1 MKTEKTQSYN
11 RRQNKVNKI
20 ELPKSKNIL
29 SPKQDKKYTNNKS
42 PKKEE
47 IFSNDLLENT
57 RKYIEMSNGNNNYF
71 ISPISPKIDY
81 SGKFTSPSFNEE
93 YNNIAKKYN
102 DTFDYNAFSPTFIQD
117 EIDNDNGNEK
127 LHRVKDEYIEYLQR
141 QLDENNKNVIRL
153 ESKLNELQKRFK
165 SLIDDN
171 RILNDTL
178 NERSNKLNEFIQEN
192 ENLRLQINNYI
203 DNETKYKLQLQY
215 YEKQIGL
222 YETNINDYNN
232 IINDLKV
239 SNEKL
244 TNNLSKN
251 LDHNKK
257 GESTNNY
264 STNNSNNFNN
274 YNYFNV
280 RNINNNEGE
289 LQLIKNQNMIYANDI
304 KSKDYKDYTIDLITK
319 KNQKLTN
326 ENKIYKTQIHQY
338 AQQITNLYNILKQ
351 KNKIISIYRQKEGF
365 TDNSLDVEFEKKLEE
380 LNLNFVNNN
389 ELLLD
394 ISKDDV
400 INTKFN
406 YDNNSISNNDRLNKL
421 IIDNEQNR
429 KRIDVLN
436 NKIKSLNQF
445 DNKNI
450 KKNVNNNTSN
460 VNNKNKN
467 NGSNN
472 NKIIISKNL
481 NNNNIKSPPQKKEN
495 GETNNVKY
503 GNSWRIL
510 VSPKKK
516 EEKEIEIIKI
526 GSKDKSKEE
535 IINTYMMKRNL
546 FKDQKEEDN
555 KNNYDKKKEQNTK
568 KDEKKDNK
576 TVNGKQ
582 KHVGFKG
589 ILEEKDEIKET
600 VHEMNRKK
608 NLSHVPKTKK
618 KFRISDFLDVT
629 EINTSSPVAPQNLS
643 FSMDDTEY
651 INNLINSS
659 SSNSIYLFGIDRDDF
674 FYIFDLK
681 DRKFNKKKILEIED
695 ISDTFQKDYQYEGTI
710 LYNTLE
716 GIFILTGKKS
726 DILYYYNPKYDTI
739 NKICKFNNSHDNG
752 SLLLD
757 KEFNRLF
764 VFGGKETTLCE
775 YYSFND
781 KKIYDVPDLTMDRAN
796 ASFILCNNKIY
807 GFFGFSY
814 KNNKYCGTVEVIDN
828 KKLDKWSEI
837 KNIKVLNE
845 SISFDVESVS
855 TMIYKED
862 SNKILLYAGIQGD
875 NEDYVIDYYYLYD
888 TKDNSINI
896 IEKWPNKIMK
906 YVGSRWRYSNLSK
919 KDPAGYHF
927 AKNSNFLKLSKSVNI
942 EGYDHDIYLLMDY
955 KNNVHFIDQDEKTID
970 IFKSDI

>member
-304 KSKDYKDYTIDLITK
+304 KSKDYTIDLITK

-406 YDNNSISNNDRLNKL
+406 YDNNSITNNDRLNKL

-555 KNNYDKKKEQNTK
+555 KNNDDKKREQNTK

>member
-304 KSKDYKDYTIDLITK
+304 KSKDYTIDLITK
-319 KNQKLTN
+319 KNQKLMN

-406 YDNNSISNNDRLNKL
+406 YDNNSITNNDRLNKL

-555 KNNYDKKKEQNTK
+555 KNNDDKKKEQNTK

>member
-264 STNNSNNFNN
+264 NKNNSNNFNN

-304 KSKDYKDYTIDLITK
+304 KSKDYTIDLITK
-319 KNQKLTN
+319 KNQKLNN

-351 KNKIISIYRQKEGF
+351 KNG
-365 TDNSLDVEFEKKLEE
+365 
-380 LNLNFVNNN
+380 
-389 ELLLD
+389 
-394 ISKDDV
+394 
-400 INTKFN
+400 
-406 YDNNSISNNDRLNKL
+406 
-421 IIDNEQNR
+421 
-429 KRIDVLN
+429 
-436 NKIKSLNQF
+436 
-445 DNKNI
+445 
-450 KKNVNNNTSN
+450 
-460 VNNKNKN
+460 
-467 NGSNN
+467 
-472 NKIIISKNL
+472 
-481 NNNNIKSPPQKKEN
+481 
-495 GETNNVKY
+495 
-503 GNSWRIL
+503 
-510 VSPKKK
+510 
-516 EEKEIEIIKI
+516 
-526 GSKDKSKEE
+526 
-535 IINTYMMKRNL
+535 
-546 FKDQKEEDN
+546 
-555 KNNYDKKKEQNTK
+555 
-568 KDEKKDNK
+568 
-576 TVNGKQ
+576 
-582 KHVGFKG
+582 
-589 ILEEKDEIKET
+589 
-600 VHEMNRKK
+600 
-608 NLSHVPKTKK
+608 
-618 KFRISDFLDVT
+618 
-629 EINTSSPVAPQNLS
+629 AP
-643 FSMDDTEY
+643 D
-651 INNLINSS
+651 
-659 SSNSIYLFGIDRDDF
+659 
-674 FYIFDLK
+674 
-681 DRKFNKKKILEIED
+681 
-695 ISDTFQKDYQYEGTI
+695 
-710 LYNTLE
+710 
-716 GIFILTGKKS
+716 
-726 DILYYYNPKYDTI
+726 
-739 NKICKFNNSHDNG
+739 
-752 SLLLD
+752 
-757 KEFNRLF
+757 
-764 VFGGKETTLCE
+764 
-775 YYSFND
+775 
-781 KKIYDVPDLTMDRAN
+781 
-796 ASFILCNNKIY
+796 
-807 GFFGFSY
+807 
-814 KNNKYCGTVEVIDN
+814 
-828 KKLDKWSEI
+828 
-837 KNIKVLNE
+837 
-845 SISFDVESVS
+845 
-855 TMIYKED
+855 
-862 SNKILLYAGIQGD
+862 
-875 NEDYVIDYYYLYD
+875 
-888 TKDNSINI
+888 
-896 IEKWPNKIMK
+896 
-906 YVGSRWRYSNLSK
+906 
-919 KDPAGYHF
+919 
-927 AKNSNFLKLSKSVNI
+927 
-942 EGYDHDIYLLMDY
+942 
-955 KNNVHFIDQDEKTID
+955 
-970 IFKSDI
+970 